1 MFTQDG
7 PLIFGQDGPPMF
19 TQDGPLMFIQDGPF
33 GAQGKLL
40 IKKVIDEKRS
50 LGLSQWSR

>member
-1 MFTQDG
+1 
-7 PLIFGQDGPPMF
+7 MF